1 MLKIGEF
8 IYPWG
13 SGHYS
18 RMMRL
23 NDALAVE
30 FKEELDVHFSSKD
43 HVYEKL
49 LKKFPDKK
57 EKIHEILMPTPIDG
71 KFGPSVSKSLM
82 NILLPISNNPSLIR
96 PVSYTHLTL
105 PTILLV

>member
-13 SGHYS
+13 GGHYS

-23 NDALAVE
+23 NEVLGDHV
-30 FKEELDVHFSSKD
+30 KEKFEIHFSSKD

-49 LKKFPDKK
+49 LKKFPDQK

-71 KFGPSVSKSLM
+71 KFF
-82 NILLPISNNPSLIR
+82 NNFS
-96 PVSYTHLTL
+96 
-105 PTILLV
+105 

>member
-23 NDALAVE
+23 NEVLGDHI
-30 FKEELDVHFSSKD
+30 KEKFEVHYSSKD
-43 HVYEKL
+43 HVYEK
-49 LKKFPDKK
+49 
-57 EKIHEILMPTPIDG
+57 
-71 KFGPSVSKSLM
+71 
-82 NILLPISNNPSLIR
+82 
-96 PVSYTHLTL
+96 
-105 PTILLV
+105 

>member
-23 NDALAVE
+23 DEVLGDYIKDE
-30 FKEELDVHFSSKD
+30 IDVHYSSKD

-49 LKKFPDKK
+49 IKKIPEKK
-57 EKIHEILMPTPIDG
+57 EKIH
-71 KFGPSVSKSLM
+71 
-82 NILLPISNNPSLIR
+82 
-96 PVSYTHLTL
+96 
-105 PTILLV
+105 

>member
-23 NDALAVE
+23 NDALSNE
-30 FKEELDVHFSSKD
+30 IKDELEVHFSSKD
-43 HVYEKL
+43 HVYQKL
-49 LKKFPDKK
+49 LKKFPD
-57 EKIHEILMPTPIDG
+57 
-71 KFGPSVSKSLM
+71 
-82 NILLPISNNPSLIR
+82 N
-96 PVSYTHLTL
+96 
-105 PTILLV
+105 

>member
-18 RMMRL
+18 RMMKPKDIL
-23 NDALAVE
+23 GEHIKENLKFIFLARIM
-30 FKEELDVHFSSKD
+30 FI
-43 HVYEKL
+43 KL
-49 LKKFPDKK
+49 LKKFPDQK

-71 KFGPSVSKSLM
+71 KFGPS
-82 NILLPISNNPSLIR
+82 ISN
-96 PVSYTHLTL
+96 H
-105 PTILLV
+105 

>member
-23 NDALAVE
+23 NEVLNDHINDE
-30 FKEELDVHFSSKD
+30 FEIHFSSKSPIFQ
-43 HVYEKL
+43 KL
-49 LKKFPDKK
+49 LARFPNKRQY
-57 EKIHEILMPTPIDG
+57 IHEILMPTPIDG
-71 KFGPSVSKSLM
+71 KFGPSISRSIF
-82 NILLPISNNPSLIR
+82 NILLP
-96 PVSYTHLTL
+96 
-105 PTILLV
+105 

>member
-1 MLKIGEF
+1 MKKIGEF

-23 NDALAVE
+23 NESLPDHIGDSFEIHL
-30 FKEELDVHFSSKD
+30 SSKD

-49 LKKFPDKK
+49 LKRFPG
-57 EKIHEILMPTPIDG
+57 EQERIHEILMPTPIDG
-71 KFGPSVSKSLM
+71 KFGPSVSMSLM
-82 NILLPISNNPSLIR
+82 NLLLP
-96 PVSYTHLTL
+96 VSKKTPRL
-105 PTILLV
+105 